1 MTVKELT
8 LKKARGSGETVTDK
22 QFNYIL
28 SRLKRDILDSLRN
41 RTFQIKDCDIDDLMV
56 VSADDLCHTINLYF
70 DELKEGENLK

>member
-1 MTVKELT
+1 M
-8 LKKARGSGETVTDK
+8 TDK

-28 SRLKRDILDSLRN
+28 SRLKRDIWDSLKS

-56 VSADDLCHTINLYF
+56 VSADDLYHTINLYF